1 MKIPLLKSKV
11 STHAIVMCL
20 FSAYCMGVPA
30 NVNAD
35 DLRET
40 EVMQQQISVSGVVVD
55 TQGNPVIGAS
65 VIVENTSNGTI
76 TDLNGEF
83 RLSVPSGAMLKI
95 TFIGYKD
102 VLIKASATEKLKV
115 VLQEDTKTLDE
126 VVVVGFGTQ
135 KKSNLTGAVGVT
147 DAKTF
152 ETRPVSTAA
161 QALQGVVP
169 GLNIM
174 NTGGSYENRPS
185 VNIRGVGTIAQGSVA
200 SPLILIDGIEG
211 DLNTINPQDIDNIS
225 VLKDAASSSIYG
237 SRAPFG
243 VILVT
248 TKSGSK
254 GKVKLNYNNS
264 FRFNTPISLPQ
275 MMDSYT
281 YALFVNDACNN
292 SGEVAFYDNAY
303 LQRIQDYQ
311 QGKIKDVIM
320 EDPNNPGYWADFY
333 LNGNA
338 NVDWYKEVFKNT
350 SFSQEHT
357 LSIDGGN
364 EQLFYYFSAG
374 YLGQDGLLKIGEE
387 AFSRYNVSAKIEA
400 NVNKYLKFRY
410 DMRFSRENFHRPT
423 SMNDNFYYDLAR
435 TGWPTV
441 SPYDPNGYLWSAPSP
456 ALDLAEGGTHRQE
469 DEYWNQQFTAIL
481 EPIKGWNI
489 YGKFKFKTHN
499 RFYQYDR
506 LVTYNHAVDG
516 SPYVY
521 NKESYVN
528 SQSNKDSY
536 YSFEAYSDYSFSLKS
551 HNFKAMFGMQS
562 ELMKDRGLRGRRDG
576 IILSSNP
583 VLDLTTG
590 LDYYGNPIQPTLS
603 GGFSEWSSLGF
614 FGRINYDYDGRYL
627 LEANLRYDGSSRFRK
642 ENRWTLLPSFS
653 VGWNISKERFFTS
666 LTDYINDL
674 KIRVSWGK
682 LGNQNTSL
690 LYPTYAIMP
699 LGMSNS
705 SWLVGGGKQNTAS
718 APELVSNALT
728 WEKIETW
735 NLGLDF
741 GAFKNRLTGSIDL
754 FKRKTYDMVGPAPE
768 LPVVLGTKVPTTN
781 NTELKNYGFELS
793 LHWNDYLDNGL
804 GYSIG
809 LSLADSQ
816 TEIISYPNPT
826 GAVGTYRAGAKTGEI
841 WGFETIG
848 IAKTTE
854 EMNAHLSTLPNG
866 GQNALGDHWDAGDIM
881 YRDLNGDG
889 KIDGGAGTIT
899 DHGDW
904 KVIGNNTPRYFF
916 GIDLA
921 ADWKGIDVRCFFQG
935 LLKKDVYQYSYYFWG
950 ASPSGKWWSTG
961 FKEHTDYFRA
971 DADHPLGQNL
981 NSYYP
986 RPVYSG
992 KNQQT
997 QTKYLQNAAYI
1008 RLKNLQ
1014 IGYTLPAEMTER
1026 LGIHKLRFYL
1036 SGENLWTGTALSSIF
1051 DPELIDQ
1058 GASGWGST
1066 YPICRTVSLGL
1077 SLNF

>member
-1 MKIPLLKSKV
+1 
-11 STHAIVMCL
+11 
-20 FSAYCMGVPA
+20 
-30 NVNAD
+30 
-35 DLRET
+35 
-40 EVMQQQISVSGVVVD
+40 
-55 TQGNPVIGAS
+55 
-65 VIVENTSNGTI
+65 
-76 TDLNGEF
+76 
-83 RLSVPSGAMLKI
+83 
-95 TFIGYKD
+95 
-102 VLIKASATEKLKV
+102 
-115 VLQEDTKTLDE
+115 
-126 VVVVGFGTQ
+126 
-135 KKSNLTGAVGVT
+135 
-147 DAKTF
+147 
-152 ETRPVSTAA
+152 
-161 QALQGVVP
+161 
-169 GLNIM
+169 
-174 NTGGSYENRPS
+174 
-185 VNIRGVGTIAQGSVA
+185 
-200 SPLILIDGIEG
+200 
-211 DLNTINPQDIDNIS
+211 
-225 VLKDAASSSIYG
+225 
-237 SRAPFG
+237 
-243 VILVT
+243 
-248 TKSGSK
+248 
-254 GKVKLNYNNS
+254 
-264 FRFNTPISLPQ
+264 
-275 MMDSYT
+275 
-281 YALFVNDACNN
+281 
-292 SGEVAFYDNAY
+292 
-303 LQRIQDYQ
+303 
-311 QGKIKDVIM
+311 
-320 EDPNNPGYWADFY
+320 
-333 LNGNA
+333 
-338 NVDWYKEVFKNT
+338 
-350 SFSQEHT
+350 
-357 LSIDGGN
+357 
-364 EQLFYYFSAG
+364 
-374 YLGQDGLLKIGEE
+374 
-387 AFSRYNVSAKIEA
+387 
-400 NVNKYLKFRY
+400 
-410 DMRFSRENFHRPT
+410 
-423 SMNDNFYYDLAR
+423 
-435 TGWPTV
+435 
-441 SPYDPNGYLWSAPSP
+441 
-456 ALDLAEGGTHRQE
+456 
-469 DEYWNQQFTAIL
+469 
-481 EPIKGWNI
+481 
-489 YGKFKFKTHN
+489 
-499 RFYQYDR
+499 
-506 LVTYNHAVDG
+506 
-516 SPYVY
+516 
-521 NKESYVN
+521 
-528 SQSNKDSY
+528 
-536 YSFEAYSDYSFSLKS
+536 
-551 HNFKAMFGMQS
+551 MFGMQS

-583 VLDLTTG
+583 VLDLTTD

-674 KIRVSWGK
+674 KIRMSWGK

-816 TEIISYPNPT
+816 TEIINPNPT
-826 GAVGTYRAGAKTGEI
+826 GAVGTYRTGAKTGEI